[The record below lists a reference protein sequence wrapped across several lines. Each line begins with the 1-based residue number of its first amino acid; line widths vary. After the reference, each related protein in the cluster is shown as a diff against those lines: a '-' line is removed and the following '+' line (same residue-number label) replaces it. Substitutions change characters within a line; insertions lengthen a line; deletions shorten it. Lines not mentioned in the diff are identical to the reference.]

1 MDDIDT
7 DTDTIRTTP
16 EPSTDSDGPVP
27 PAEDEALCAA
37 LAARTAENAALL
49 ARLREALAAADPA
62 LQPEMLA
69 GETLAEVEASLAAAR
84 ETVRRVREAVRREA
98 PPAIP
103 GGAPARQVEAP
114 ASPFDK
120 IRAGLARLPRP

>member
-1 MDDIDT
+1 MDDIDI
-7 DTDTIRTTP
+7 DTTRTTP
-16 EPSTDSDGPVP
+16 EPSTDSDGRLSS
-27 PAEDEALCAA
+27 AEDDALGAT

-49 ARLREALAAADPA
+49 ARLREALAAAEPA

-103 GGAPARQVEAP
+103 GGAPARQAEVP
-114 ASPFDK
+114 ASPIDK